1 MNKPKITRK
10 IILRP
15 TGSTEEIDHAYS
27 YIRNGMEIQSQM
39 MNMCISAMYTAK
51 LSHMDSD
58 DYKKMLLQYGRTP
71 NSKLK
76 SAYARLDM
84 DKYPTGLHTA
94 SDVLN
99 ECKKCFKTACNNGL
113 LYGKISLPTFKQ
125 DMPLIVRSEFVSVMG
140 TKMKAPG
147 KPRKNGFYHDYAN
160 LDELK
165 TALFNDNNPK
175 IHLYFT
181 NNIKYDVEFGAIRRS
196 HEIRSIF
203 DKIFEGEY
211 KICDSSIGINKRNNK
226 KIELNLVLE
235 IPIRQN
241 TLDTSVCVGV
251 DLGMAYP
258 AVCALNNNLY
268 ESIFIGSYDE
278 LTRQRIK
285 IQSERRRI
293 KESLAK
299 TTGGHGREKKL
310 RHLKTISVSERN
322 YVRTYNHYVSR
333 KIIEFAIKNH
343 AAYINLESLH
353 NIGKEEK
360 NSFVLRNWS
369 YYELQSFIIYKAKNE
384 GITVRFIDPAF
395 TSQRCSVCG
404 QLGSRISQA
413 DFNCNN
419 SSCKSHI
426 IYEKGINADFN
437 AARNIS
443 MSESFVKGDDIR
455 LT

>member
-1 MNKPKITRK
+1 MNKTVITRK
-10 IILRP
+10 IILKP
-15 TGSTEEIDHAYS
+15 TGSTEEMNHAYS

-51 LSHMDSD
+51 LSHISSD
-58 DYKKMLLQYGRTP
+58 DYKEMLAEYGRVP

-76 SAYARLDM
+76 SAYAGLRM
-84 DKYPTGLHTA
+84 EKYPTGLHTA

-99 ECKKCFKTACNNGL
+99 ACKKRFKTACDNGL
-113 LYGKISLPTFKQ
+113 LYGKISLSTFRQ
-125 DMPLIVRSEFVSVMG
+125 DTPLFVRSEFISVMG
-140 TKMKAPG
+140 TKMKSPG
-147 KPRKNGFYHDYAN
+147 KPRKNGFYHDYKN
-160 LDELK
+160 SDELK

-175 IHLYFT
+175 IHLCFT
-181 NNIKYDVEFGAIRRS
+181 NNIKFDVEFGSIRRS
-196 HEIRSIF
+196 HETRSLF
-203 DKIFEGEY
+203 DKIFEGNY

-235 IPIRQN
+235 IPVRQN

-258 AVCALNNNLY
+258 AVGALNNDLY

-278 LTRQRIK
+278 LARQRVK

-293 KESLAK
+293 KESLTK
-299 TTGGHGREKKL
+299 TTGGHGRIKKL

-333 KIIEFAIKNH
+333 KIIEFALKNN
-343 AAYINLESLH
+343 AAYINLENLQ

-369 YYELQSFIIYKAKNE
+369 YYELQSFIIYKAKHN
-384 GITVRFIDPAF
+384 GIAVRFIDPAY

-404 QLGSRISQA
+404 QLGKRISQTT
-413 DFNCNN
+413 FSCNN
-419 SSCKSHI
+419 PLCKSYS

-443 MSESFVKGDDIR
+443 MSESFVKGDDLR